1 MKQTVADLLGPRG
14 YSGDSPKENWQTS
27 QIGKMPESDKERIF
41 TISMVLDPS
50 EVEILDNKV
59 VIEKRV
65 IARNR
70 REALEKCEFTV
81 KD

>member
-1 MKQTVADLLGPRG
+1 MKQTVADLMARG
-14 YSGDSPKENWQTS
+14 YGLVLGQKNLMPTPVE
-27 QIGKMPESDKERIF
+27 KMQEPNNERVF
-41 TISMVLDPS
+41 TVGIILEAD

-65 IARNR
+65 IARSWQ
-70 REALEKCEFTV
+70 EALDKCGFTV

>member
-1 MKQTVADLLGPRG
+1 MKQTVADLIARG
-14 YSGDSPKENWQTS
+14 YGLVLGKENLMPTAV
-27 QIGKMPESDKERIF
+27 GKMPDSNKERVF
-41 TISMVLDPS
+41 TVGIILEAD

-65 IARNR
+65 IARSWQ
-70 REALEKCEFTV
+70 EALDKCGFTV